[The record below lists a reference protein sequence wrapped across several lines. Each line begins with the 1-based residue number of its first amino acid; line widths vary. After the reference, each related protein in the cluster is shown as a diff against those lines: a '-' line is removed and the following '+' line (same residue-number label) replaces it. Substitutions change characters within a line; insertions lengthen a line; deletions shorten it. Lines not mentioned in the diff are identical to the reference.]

1 MSFDFDAGVHLPHRM
16 QPGLRQ
22 LAPGAMQ
29 LTPSAVPHRGVARHL
44 REKLAVLWAF
54 RDQALLTTPGFDAGP
69 ALRALAAQ
77 AAAEHPQTFQVDGDR
92 WRAPGLGWALDGD
105 DRPLDIGTGWPE
117 IGTFLHQLPA
127 GWRRAALLSLSFA
140 EDFAVLDATT
150 GTLPWLAVAL
160 PSMWAPEL
168 KIGRSFADVHAP
180 VADNRL
186 IVGAAPQLV
195 KLVTGGGMAP
205 ETPAASP
212 PQGGVA
218 ALGRP
223 GGATAPETP
232 AASPAQGGVA
242 ALGRPGGARWERF
255 VWTLTAHPRLHGH
268 PQRVDPARWP
278 AGLDDDQL
286 AAQTWWRTERQ
297 TFIPVPAEAATAR
310 QAVFTIL
317 VNVTPLVQA
326 FGDAAHAAR
335 VHDALASMTDAVLAY
350 RGLTDVRP
358 ALLRWLARQAAGAAA

>member
-16 QPGLRQ
+16 QPGLRR
-22 LAPGAMQ
+22 LAPGAAQ
-29 LTPSAVPHRGVARHL
+29 LTATAVPNRGVVRHL

-54 RDQALLTTPGFDAGP
+54 REQALLTTPGFDAGP
-69 ALRALAAQ
+69 ALRALAAH
-77 AAAEHPQTFQVDGDR
+77 AAAEQPQALQVDGDH
-92 WRAPGLGWALDGD
+92 WRAPGLGWALDAAEQ
-105 DRPLDIGTGWPE
+105 PHDIGTAWPE
-117 IGTFLHQLPA
+117 IGTLLQQVPPE
-127 GWRRAALLSLSFA
+127 WRRTALLSLAFA
-140 EDFAVLDATT
+140 EDFAVLDAAT

-195 KLVTGGGMAP
+195 TLVTG
-205 ETPAASP
+205 T
-212 PQGGVA
+212 
-218 ALGRP
+218 
-223 GGATAPETP
+223 
-232 AASPAQGGVA
+232 
-242 ALGRPGGARWERF
+242 ARWERF

-278 AGLDDDQL
+278 AGLDDEQL

-297 TFIPVPAEAATAR
+297 TFIPVPAEPGAPR

-317 VNVTPLVQA
+317 VNVTPLAQA
-326 FGDAAHAAR
+326 FTEAAQAAR
-335 VHDALASMTDAVLAY
+335 VHDALASMTDAMLAY
-350 RGLTDVRP
+350 RGLAEARP
-358 ALLRWLARQAAGAAA
+358 ALLRWLARQAAGSTA